1 MVSLS
6 VYQDCIFHRTAGSP
20 PGVFSCTREKL
31 LGPMIRWTETTDE
44 HGSDSV
50 VGTESVMDLHQQLF
64 SSKATPKKPC
74 VSVTSHTPICS
85 FIFLHF
91 WIAWHH
97 VLNAFLENLMT
108 VLSRHSPTCLK
119 YTISFISWQFH
130 TSTVFFHTSTSSP
143 GYFQVHLTSHSSQLC
158 VSFLFQHKPSSPIC
172 APHMLLGVGP
182 STGLWSRQRKLGLHP
197 LKATN

>member
-6 VYQDCIFHRTAGSP
+6 IYQDCIFHRTAGFP

-31 LGPMIRWTETTDE
+31 LGLMIRWTETTDK

-64 SSKATPKKPC
+64 SNKATPKKPC
-74 VSVTSHTPICS
+74 VNVTRRHAPICS

-91 WIAWHH
+91 WIEWHH
-97 VLNAFLENLMT
+97 VLNAFLENLVT

-130 TSTVFFHTSTSSP
+130 TSTVLPYKCFLRWLLP
-143 GYFQVHLTSHSSQLC
+143 GPPYLTPSQLC
-158 VSFLFQHKPSSPIC
+158 VSFLFQHKPSSLIC
-172 APHMLLGVGP
+172 ALHMLLGVGP